1 MRPLPQRADL
11 KLRKTDAETTVALCL
26 LSVPSKG
33 LTMDKADLLSAG
45 WNRLT
50 DGLVERLEAIRK
62 DCTLEQVVVTRKELA
77 KLIRELKAG

>member
-1 MRPLPQRADL
+1 MRPLPQRTDL

-45 WNRLT
+45 WRNLT
-50 DGLVERLEAIRK
+50 DGIVERLEDIRK
-62 DCTLEQVVVTRKELA
+62 GITYETATKKELA